1 MLRKSGLVVGLA
13 AIVVAL
19 TVLAGQ
25 REAAAADKTLT
36 LNPSSGPVGT
46 VVTGELSNAPP
57 NDAITVIFKR
67 EGDPVIATGTTDAN
81 GHLIVTFTIPPV
93 AGIDLDYLVYF
104 TDFKC
109 SCQIAAPFHVTSA
122 GRTPTSTPTSPP
134 TAAPTKTPTPPATAA
149 ATATPSPTATAT
161 STPAVPFTGTGPG
174 TGSGPGPNV
183 GILAL
188 GMLAVISILSWFG
201 ATRRGPGRALALA
214 PVDDEPD
221 GYSTELDFE
230 SLDRLRRGTPQ
241 PLQTGGSGRG
251 GRRGWAIG
259 AGLAAIAGIVLLKK
273 K

>member
-1 MLRKSGLVVGLA
+1 L
-13 AIVVAL
+13 
-19 TVLAGQ
+19 
-25 REAAAADKTLT
+25 TLT
-36 LNPSSGPVGT
+36 PNFGPVGT
-46 VVTGELSNAPP
+46 VVKGELFNAPP
-57 NDAITVIFKR
+57 NDFITAIFKIP
-67 EGDPVIATGTTDAN
+67 GDPVLGSGTSDAQ
-81 GHLIVTFTIPPV
+81 GHLLITFTIPYV
-93 AGIDLDYLVYF
+93 VGVGDTYQVFF

-109 SCQIAAPFHVTSA
+109 SCQIAAPFTVTE
-122 GRTPTSTPTSPP
+122 GRPTPTSTPTSPP

-149 ATATPSPTATAT
+149 ATATPSSTATAT

-241 PLQTGGSGRG
+241 PLQTGGSSR
-251 GRRGWAIG
+251 GRRGGWAIG